1 MKEGSNFLMKPA
13 IKESGSKNRNT
24 EIQCKSFNKWKSIYK
39 NNNAKYLKIRL
50 TIFNAITS
58 EVEELQSSRSFLDKL
73 GDFFIKVSISALF
86 LSIAYFFF
94 TR

>member
-1 MKEGSNFLMKPA
+1 MKPA
-13 IKESGSKNRNT
+13 IKNNGNKNRNI
-24 EIQCKSFNKWKSIYK
+24 ESQNKNLKKWKNIYK
-39 NNNAKYLKIRL
+39 KSNIKLLKIRL

-73 GDFFIKVSISALF
+73 GDFLIKASIAVLF

>member
-13 IKESGSKNRNT
+13 IKDNGNRNRST
-24 EIQCKSFNKWKSIYK
+24 EIQNKSSKKWRNIYK
-39 NNNAKYLKIRL
+39 KSNTKYLKIRL

-73 GDFFIKVSISALF
+73 GDFFIKVSIALLF
-86 LSIAYFFF
+86 LSVAYFFF